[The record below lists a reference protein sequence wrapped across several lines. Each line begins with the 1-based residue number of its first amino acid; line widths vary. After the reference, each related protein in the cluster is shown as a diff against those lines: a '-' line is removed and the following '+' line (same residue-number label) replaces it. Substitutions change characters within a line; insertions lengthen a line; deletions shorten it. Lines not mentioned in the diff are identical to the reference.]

1 VFGDFQWARAISP
14 FALLENAAQSRNG
27 ENGCSTHS
35 TACHEIPCLLKI
47 PEHRSLLS
55 IYVETVIDA
64 AMHLSPMARERL
76 DFRDDSGGSLKV
88 WHCHEG

>member
-1 VFGDFQWARAISP
+1 MGQINQPVRIARKRRPIAKWRERMLDA
-14 FALLENAAQSRNG
+14 FDGLSRN
-27 ENGCSTHS
+27 
-35 TACHEIPCLLKI
+35 PLLLKI